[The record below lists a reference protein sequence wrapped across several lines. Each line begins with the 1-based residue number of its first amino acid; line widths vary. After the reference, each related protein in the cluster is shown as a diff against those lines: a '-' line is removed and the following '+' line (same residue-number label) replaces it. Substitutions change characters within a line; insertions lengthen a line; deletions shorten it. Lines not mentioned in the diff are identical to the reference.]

1 MLSIRAPKEEKKKR
15 EKLMQTIN
23 ISIEEKC
30 IAGDFWPQKDTAMFD
45 LMSSGLVKLQKLYIE
60 QKQRR
65 AFTTM

>member
-1 MLSIRAPKEEKKKR
+1 
-15 EKLMQTIN
+15 MQTIN